1 MTAHQSEAFRQAV
14 QNRVFDLIHAAL
26 NETYESEVVRLMA
39 RSPSVSE
46 AVHAISSEIL
56 GRIYEDD
63 TAVDDSN
70 EAACQL
76 LREFC
81 TANSLDCN
89 VDDLAAQAVASR
101 LIRKEV
107 SHAAQVC

>member
-1 MTAHQSEAFRQAV
+1 MTAHQSEALRQAI

-26 NETYESEVVRLMA
+26 NATYEAEAVRLLI
-39 RSPSVSE
+39 RGPSVSE

-63 TAVDDSN
+63 TAVDNMN

-76 LREFC
+76 LHDFC
-81 TANSLDCN
+81 TANNLDCD

-101 LIRKEV
+101 IVSPGKEV
-107 SHAAQVC
+107 RP

>member
-26 NETYESEVVRLMA
+26 NATYEPEAVRLLI
-39 RSPSVSE
+39 RGPSVSE

-70 EAACQL
+70 EATCQL

-89 VDDLAAQAVASR
+89 VDDLAAEALASR
-101 LIRKEV
+101 LIRKEARYV
-107 SHAAQVC
+107 TQ

>member
-1 MTAHQSEAFRQAV
+1 MTCNQYEALRQAI

-26 NETYESEVVRLMA
+26 NATYEPEAVRLLI
-39 RSPSVSE
+39 RGPSVQM

-63 TAVDDSN
+63 TAVDDLN
-70 EAACQL
+70 EATCQL

-81 TANSLDCN
+81 TANSLDCD

-101 LIRKEV
+101 L
-107 SHAAQVC
+107 VCHGQEARP

>member
-26 NETYESEVVRLMA
+26 SEAYESEAVRLLI
-39 RSPSVSE
+39 RGPSVSE

-63 TAVDDSN
+63 TTVDDSN
-70 EAACQL
+70 EATCQL

-81 TANSLDCN
+81 TVNRLDCN

-101 LIRKEV
+101 LIRKEA
-107 SHAAQVC
+107 SHVTQ